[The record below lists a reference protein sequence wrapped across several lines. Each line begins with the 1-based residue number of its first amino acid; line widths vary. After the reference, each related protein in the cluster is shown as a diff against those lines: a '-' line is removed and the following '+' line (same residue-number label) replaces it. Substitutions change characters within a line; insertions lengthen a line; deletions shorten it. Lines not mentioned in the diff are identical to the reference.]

1 MTSRELQ
8 SNKVNAYM
16 LERTIS
22 SGGAACGFNCRS
34 LNDKTNVDVETV
46 LLRGQIAEPVDNTPS
61 PEPVLQRSVVEK
73 VPHYEPEFGEPT
85 RLSKACYFE
94 QTYDRFDPVAFEN
107 RHYEYFSTPSR
118 LMKYNV

>member
-22 SGGAACGFNCRS
+22 PGGACGFNCRS

-107 RHYEYFSTPSR
+107 RYYEYFSTPSR